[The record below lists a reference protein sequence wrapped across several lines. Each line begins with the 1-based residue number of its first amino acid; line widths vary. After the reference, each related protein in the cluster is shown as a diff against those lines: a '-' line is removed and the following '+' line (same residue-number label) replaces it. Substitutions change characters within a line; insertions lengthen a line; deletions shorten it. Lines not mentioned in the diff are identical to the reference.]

1 MLPFPAVLGQDSA
14 QKALLLNL
22 ISPRIGGALLM
33 GAKGT
38 AKSTLVRS
46 LARLLPGTRI
56 VNVPIGITEDRL
68 LGGLDWRAAVKTG
81 RKVFSPGLL
90 AEAHGHILYLDE
102 VNVMDE
108 RLVRTVLDAADCG
121 EVRFERDGLSLS
133 YPCAFSLAAS
143 MNPEEGGLSPHIL
156 DRFGLCVAMGTV
168 EDPVQRREI
177 LKRSLPYAN
186 GSVLHREWKEKEDSL
201 ALLIRESRSRIPRVR
216 IPDEPLGLAVGLAS
230 AQGCV
235 GHRGEIALCRAAKA
249 LAAWYGHSDVTE
261 CHIREI
267 AALALDHRASGLG
280 KGAQPEAPADS
291 ESGPESESEPKSDS
305 RPGPKDAKEGQTGSA
320 AASGQDSTSATKN
333 DPIVSSRH
341 PDEQTRSGILEGYSA
356 PQMPNKTFNREKTG
370 TKGGRRHQAQ
380 SLLRS
385 GRACGQG
392 RPAGTPRGISWD
404 ATLKQALPRQAERQ
418 KGNLRV
424 SIHPEDI
431 RENKRKGKTGRI
443 LLFLVDA
450 SGSMGA
456 HKRMAAAKGCI
467 HAALKEA
474 YLRRDRV
481 ALMIFRRKETR
492 LLLPLTKSP
501 DLAERLLREIPTGG
515 ETPLALGIGDA
526 LAFCRKIRRREIAT
540 PIHFLL
546 FSDGR
551 ANVSATGRNP
561 IEEALD
567 ICRSAAK
574 ESISFSMVDTESGF
588 VRLGM
593 ARKIADQLKASY
605 YRLED
610 LSGSDSSS
618 RILPAP

>member
-1 MLPFPAVLGQDSA
+1 MFPFSAVLGQESA

-22 ISPRIGGALLM
+22 ISPRIGGVLLT

-56 VNVPIGITEDRL
+56 VTVPIGITEDRL
-68 LGGLDWRAAVKTG
+68 LGGLDWQAAVQTG
-81 RKVFSPGLL
+81 RKAFSPGLL

-102 VNVMDE
+102 VNLMDE
-108 RLVRTVLDAADCG
+108 RLVHTVLDAAECG
-121 EVRFERDGLSLS
+121 EFRFERDGLSLS

-143 MNPEEGGLSPHIL
+143 MNPEEGGLSPQIL
-156 DRFGLCVAMGTV
+156 DRFGVCVTMGVV
-168 EDPVQRREI
+168 EDPAQRREI
-177 LKRSLPYAN
+177 LRRSLPYAN
-186 GSVLHREWKEKEDSL
+186 ESGLHGEWREKEDSL
-201 ALLIRESRSRIPRVR
+201 ALRIRESQSRISQLR
-216 IPDEPLGLAVGLAS
+216 IPTESLGLAVGLAS
-230 AQGCV
+230 AQDCV

-249 LAAWYGHSDVTE
+249 LAAWYGHTGVTE
-261 CHIREI
+261 SHIREI

-280 KGAQPEAPADS
+280 KGAQPDMPADS
-291 ESGPESESEPKSDS
+291 EPEPKSDS
-305 RPGPKDAKEGQTGSA
+305 RPGSKDATESRAGREGQADPA
-320 AASGQDSTSATKN
+320 AAFGQDSASVTKN
-333 DPIVSSRH
+333 DPVASSRH
-341 PDEQTRSGILEGYSA
+341 PDEETRSGILEGYSA
-356 PQMPNKTFNREKTG
+356 PQMPGKTFNRERPGAKN
-370 TKGGRRHQAQ
+370 GRQHQAQ
-380 SLLRS
+380 SVLREG
-385 GRACGQG
+385 GRASGQR
-392 RPAGTPRGISWD
+392 RPAGKPKGISWD
-404 ATLKQALPRQAERQ
+404 ATLKQALPRQAERR

-481 ALMIFRRKETR
+481 ALMIFRRRETR
-492 LLLPLTKSP
+492 ILLPLTKSP

-526 LAFCRKIRRREIAT
+526 LAFCRKIMRRETAT
-540 PIHFLL
+540 PIHILL

-551 ANVSATGRNP
+551 ANVSTTGRNP
-561 IEEALD
+561 IEETLD
-567 ICRSAAK
+567 TCRSAEK
-574 ESISFSMVDTESGF
+574 EGVSFSIVDTESGF

-593 ARKIADQLKASY
+593 ARKIADQLNASY
-605 YRLED
+605 YHLED
-610 LSGSDSSS
+610 LGSDSASD
-618 RILPAP
+618 ILPAI